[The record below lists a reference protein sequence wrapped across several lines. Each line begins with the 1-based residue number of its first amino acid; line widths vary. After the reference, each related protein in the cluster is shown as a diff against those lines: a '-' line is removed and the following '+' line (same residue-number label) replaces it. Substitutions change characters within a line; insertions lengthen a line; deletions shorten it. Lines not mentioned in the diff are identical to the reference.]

1 MFTPEEASGG
11 LPLILAIS
19 SGSSK
24 PLHTVGA
31 LYLPAPCPPVDQ
43 WVVESLDVKPTD
55 TEG

>member
-11 LPLILAIS
+11 LPLIVAIS